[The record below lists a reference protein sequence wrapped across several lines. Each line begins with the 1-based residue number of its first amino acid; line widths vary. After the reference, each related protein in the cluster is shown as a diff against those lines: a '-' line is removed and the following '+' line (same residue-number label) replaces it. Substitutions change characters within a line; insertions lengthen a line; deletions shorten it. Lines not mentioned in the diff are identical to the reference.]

1 MYEYEY
7 EYEYAY
13 EIAKIL
19 LALWGGLSLTYG
31 SLVIG
36 LVVRS
41 RCAKLIGL
49 GLKRISHVAV

>member
-1 MYEYEY
+1 MYEY

>member
-1 MYEYEY
+1 MY

-36 LVVRS
+36 LVVGS
-41 RCAKLIGL
+41 RCGL
-49 GLKRISHVAV
+49 HPVLLTYT